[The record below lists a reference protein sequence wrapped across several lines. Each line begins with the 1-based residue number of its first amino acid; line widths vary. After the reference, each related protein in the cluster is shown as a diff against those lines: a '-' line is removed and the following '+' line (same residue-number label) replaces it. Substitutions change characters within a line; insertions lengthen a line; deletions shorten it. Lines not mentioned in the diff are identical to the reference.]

1 MAEKEKNTAEQSKGS
16 VKERICRAL
25 DIYPD
30 VFPGT
35 CTVEIRGR
43 NLVVVRECGKILL
56 YTPDRIRIKVSRGK
70 LQIDGKRLE
79 CTAYHRGSV
88 MIDGYIN
95 SVSFEED

>member
-1 MAEKEKNTAEQSKGS
+1 MAEIEKAAEQGKRGF
-16 VKERICRAL
+16 KERICRAL

-35 CTVEIRGR
+35 CTVEVRGR

-56 YTPDRIRIKVSRGK
+56 YTPDRIKIKVSKGNLR
-70 LQIDGKRLE
+70 IDGKRLE
-79 CTAYHRGSV
+79 CTAYHKGSV
-88 MIDGYIN
+88 MIDGYIK

>member
-1 MAEKEKNTAEQSKGS
+1 MAEKEKNAAEQDKVGL
-16 VKERICRAL
+16 KEKICRAL

-35 CTVEIRGR
+35 CTVEVRGR

-56 YTPDRIRIKVSRGK
+56 YTPDRIMIRVSRGK
-70 LQIDGKRLE
+70 LRIDGKRLE

-95 SVSFEED
+95 SVSFEEE

>member
-1 MAEKEKNTAEQSKGS
+1 MAEKEKNNNEQKGS
-16 VKERICRAL
+16 IKERVCKAL

-43 NLVVVRECGKILL
+43 NLVIVRECGRILL
-56 YTPDRIRIKVSRGK
+56 YTPQ
-70 LQIDGKRLE
+70 QISVEVRKGRVQIYGKRLE
-79 CTAYHRGSV
+79 CTAYHKGSIMV
-88 MIDGYIN
+88 DGYID

>member
-1 MAEKEKNTAEQSKGS
+1 MAEKDKSAEQSKIGIR
-16 VKERICRAL
+16 ERICRAL

-35 CTVEIRGR
+35 CTVEVRGR

-56 YTPDRIRIKVSRGK
+56 YTPDRIKIKVSKGK

-79 CTAYHRGSV
+79 CTAYHKGSV
-88 MIDGYIN
+88 MVDGYIK
-95 SVSFEED
+95 SVSFEEE

>member
-1 MAEKEKNTAEQSKGS
+1 MAEKEKNAAEQDKVGL
-16 VKERICRAL
+16 KEKICRAF

-35 CTVEIRGR
+35 CTVEVRGR

-56 YTPDRIRIKVSRGK
+56 YTPDRIMIRVSRGK
-70 LQIDGKRLE
+70 LRIDGKRLE

-95 SVSFEED
+95 SVSFEEE

>member
-1 MAEKEKNTAEQSKGS
+1 MAEKEKNTADCVRGG
-16 VKERICRAL
+16 VKERICKAL

-43 NLVVVRECGKILL
+43 NLVTVRECGKILL
-56 YTPDRIRIKVSRGK
+56 YTPDRIRIKVSKGV

-88 MIDGYIN
+88 MIDGYVRA
-95 SVSFEED
+95 VSFEES

>member
-1 MAEKEKNTAEQSKGS
+1 MAEKDKSAEQSKRGI
-16 VKERICRAL
+16 KERICRAL

-35 CTVEIRGR
+35 CTVEVRGR

-56 YTPDRIRIKVSRGK
+56 YTPDRIKIKVSKGK

-79 CTAYHRGSV
+79 CTAYHKGSV
-88 MIDGYIN
+88 MVDGYIK
-95 SVSFEED
+95 SVSFEEE

>member
-1 MAEKEKNTAEQSKGS
+1 MAENEKTVEQSKRGL
-16 VKERICRAL
+16 KERICKAL

-35 CTVEIRGR
+35 CTVEVRGR

-56 YTPDRIRIKVSRGK
+56 YTPDRIKIKVSKGR
-70 LQIDGKRLE
+70 LQVDGKRLE
-79 CTAYHRGSV
+79 CTAYHKGSV

-95 SVSFEED
+95 SVSFEEE